1 MRLRAVILDDEPIT
15 RQLLWTLCDRRGYEV
30 LTFPDPGLCPLHV
43 MHRCPCPQ
51 GTVCADLLLC
61 GLHLPEEAGL
71 DFAEGL
77 LRRGCVAPH
86 LALLAGGWSEAAW
99 ARAVRLGCRL
109 FRKPF
114 SSAEILGWFDI
125 VETQV
130 DPTRDLLD
138 WRGQGWRIARPARGG

>member
-1 MRLRAVILDDEPIT
+1 MRLRAVIIEDEPSI
-15 RQLLWTLCDRRGYEV
+15 RQVLGYLCDRRGYEV

-43 MHRCPCPQ
+43 MHRCPCPH

-61 GLHLPEEAGL
+61 DMHLPEGAGL

-77 LRRGCVAPH
+77 LSRGCAAPH

-130 DPTRDLLD
+130 DPTRALLD